1 MVARRKGPEVREERR
16 AGGSGFLL
24 SCADGVRPGEKVDG
38 RVKAMSRGAGGY
50 RDETTDRGQRR
61 VKETADMVLGDQKSG
76 EQDGLPP
83 EVSRHSRRRR
93 TLRPTK
99 TLEESAK
106 PRRQEVLKGTLLAQP
121 LYLPPTGTL
130 PSPQGIQAHTPA
142 PKLLTQ
148 LLLPLQQGSA
158 TLVGSGQ
165 ARWPEGGGGSCASR
179 GREDLGAALRVLH
192 TKASQSQRRH
202 LEHNIVMKTCEKLTF
217 SQTAGVS
224 EATGLAGS
232 RHSARG
238 RGSWGRSRGRLSTTL
253 CQRQQRDKHTE
264 TSFTPHGS
272 KAAPSSDCGRACTCV
287 T

>member
-1 MVARRKGPEVREERR
+1 MGGP
-16 AGGSGFLL
+16 
-24 SCADGVRPGEKVDG
+24 ADPTPAICHPIGHFQDP
-38 RVKAMSRGAGGY
+38 RG
-50 RDETTDRGQRR
+50 
-61 VKETADMVLGDQKSG
+61 
-76 EQDGLPP
+76 
-83 EVSRHSRRRR
+83 H
-93 TLRPTK
+93 RPT
-99 TLEESAK
+99 
-106 PRRQEVLKGTLLAQP
+106 RQP
-121 LYLPPTGTL
+121 L
-130 PSPQGIQAHTPA
+130 QH
-142 PKLLTQ
+142 
-148 LLLPLQQGSA
+148 GSA
-158 TLVGSGQ
+158 TLAGPGW
-165 ARWPEGGGGSCASR
+165 AGWREGGGSCASR
-179 GREDLGAALRVLH
+179 GREHLGAALRVPH
-192 TKASQSQRRH
+192 TEASQSQRRH